1 MRYCLNEILMLADK
15 GNFAVPAF
23 NVYNLEMLMGV
34 IRAAKETNAPV
45 IIQMYSRLFDTE
57 TGKRLAP
64 SVIDAMD
71 ELKTPVA
78 FHLDH
83 GAGEKEVL
91 NAFRLGVTGVM
102 IDASTKPF
110 EENVAI
116 TGKVVK
122 MARDIGV
129 DVEGE
134 IGHVGSAND
143 EKSGIYTETADA
155 VEFVER
161 TGVDALAIMVG
172 TAHGKYKQ
180 APKLCIERIN
190 EIHSKTKAH
199 LVLHG
204 GSGVPDD
211 QIKLAVE
218 AGIRKINYATDL
230 CYALVDGMKTAD
242 LLSEP
247 LDVGMSKA
255 ADFVKEFAIG
265 RIKVLGADKYAG

>member
-1 MRYCLNEILMLADK
+1 MRYDLNEILDLADK

-34 IRAAKETNAPV
+34 ARAAQETKAPI

-64 SVIDAMD
+64 SIVGVMN

-91 NAFRLGVTGVM
+91 NAFRSGVTSVM
-102 IDASTKPF
+102 IDASTKPY

-116 TGKVVK
+116 TSRVVK
-122 MARDIGV
+122 MSRDVGV
-129 DVEGE
+129 NVEGE

-143 EKSGIYTETADA
+143 DSSGVYTETADA
-155 VEFVER
+155 VRFVEE

-172 TAHGKYKQ
+172 TAHGKYKK
-180 APKLCIERIN
+180 APKLFIDRIK
-190 EIHSKTKAH
+190 EIHEHTKAR

-211 QIKLAVE
+211 QIRLAVE

-230 CYALVDGMKTAD
+230 CCALVEGMNAVN

-255 ADFVKEFAIG
+255 ANYVKDFAID
-265 RIKVLGADKYAG
+265 RIKVLGADKYNG

>member
-1 MRYCLNEILMLADK
+1 MRYGLNEILDIADK

-34 IRAAKETNAPV
+34 ARAAKETKAPI

-64 SVIDAMD
+64 SVIDVMN

-91 NAFRLGVTGVM
+91 NALRLGVTGAM
-102 IDASTKPF
+102 IDASTKPYD
-110 EENVAI
+110 ENAEI

-122 MARDIGV
+122 TAHAVGV

-134 IGHVGSAND
+134 IGHVGSASD
-143 EKSGIYTETADA
+143 ESSGIYTETADA
-155 VEFVER
+155 VRFVEE

-172 TAHGKYKQ
+172 TAHGKYKK
-180 APKLCIERIN
+180 APKLFVERIE
-190 EIHSKTKAH
+190 EIYLRTKAH

-211 QIKLAVE
+211 QIRLAVK

-230 CYALVDGMKTAD
+230 CYALVEGMKAAD
-242 LLSEP
+242 LLSGP

-255 ADFVKEFAIG
+255 ADYVKDFAIG
-265 RIKVLGADKYAG
+265 RIKVLGADKYNW

>member
-1 MRYCLNEILMLADK
+1 MRYDLKEILDLAER
-15 GNFAVPAF
+15 GGFAVPAF

-34 IRAAKETNAPV
+34 MRAAEETKAPI

-64 SVIDAMD
+64 SIVAAMN
-71 ELKTPVA
+71 ELKTPIA

-91 NAFRLGVTGVM
+91 GALRLGATGVM

-110 EENVAI
+110 EENVSLTAN
-116 TGKVVK
+116 VVRI
-122 MARDIGV
+122 AHSVGV
-129 DVEGE
+129 GVEGE
-134 IGHVGSAND
+134 IGHVGSASD
-143 EKSGIYTETADA
+143 EKSGVYTETADA

-161 TGVDALAIMVG
+161 SGVDALAIMVG

-180 APKLCIERIN
+180 APRLFIERIK
-190 EIHSKTKAH
+190 EIHKKTNAH

-204 GSGVPDD
+204 GSGVSDD
-211 QIKLAVE
+211 QIKLAID

-230 CYALVDGMKTAD
+230 CCALVDGMNAVG
-242 LLSEP
+242 LLKEP

-255 ADFVKEFAIG
+255 ADYVKDYAID
-265 RIKVLGADKYAG
+265 RIKVLGADRYEG